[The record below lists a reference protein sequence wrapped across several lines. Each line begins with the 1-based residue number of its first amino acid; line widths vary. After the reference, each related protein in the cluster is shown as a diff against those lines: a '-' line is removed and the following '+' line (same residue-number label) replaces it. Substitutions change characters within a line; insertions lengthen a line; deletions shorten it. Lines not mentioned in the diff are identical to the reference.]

1 MDQAGRG
8 CGWSG
13 VIANC
18 RPWGSRLCGVDLC
31 LEPMGNLRRNG
42 KERVGVVRRAL
53 VMAAGEQYC
62 RLAIQFASIV
72 IVSRLLTPAEIGISV
87 IGMGIM
93 VIAIGLRE
101 FATSDFLI
109 QRPDVSQDDIRTSFT
124 LLFLLTALISGALFV
139 GAPWLGGF
147 YGEDGLASFLRVV
160 AVGTLIEALALPIR
174 GVLRRDMAFGTLA
187 LINTTAALV
196 LVVTT
201 ILLALAGFSFM
212 STAWAT
218 LAAAATTALLSFH
231 LGPKLSGFRPTLK
244 SWRSVLSFGGYHGA
258 SYVIG
263 QVYDSLPQLV
273 LGTLLPPSS
282 VGLYNRAVMVSK
294 IPQMVFLTSVFDV
307 AFPALAAQIRRG
319 GSLKEPYLRAVSY
332 ITAAYWP
339 AIALVVLLAH
349 PLVALLLGQQ
359 WLGVIPLL
367 QIIAF
372 AYLAWFPDPLTTPV
386 LLAVG
391 ANRDRAMVL
400 FLGRSVSLIALCF
413 AASFGIMAMAA
424 SQLVIIPYMM
434 VVALYYVR
442 RHIAFEWRELGAAL
456 WKSLL
461 VTGLTVAG
469 PIGVVALWEAS
480 FELSIAATTLAVLLA
495 AVGWLGGVLLTRHPI
510 LVEFRKVSAA
520 LAEAMR
526 HRLRERLTA
535 PAPRVG

>member
-1 MDQAGRG
+1 
-8 CGWSG
+8 
-13 VIANC
+13 
-18 RPWGSRLCGVDLC
+18 
-31 LEPMGNLRRNG
+31 
-42 KERVGVVRRAL
+42 VVRRAL
-53 VMAAGEQYC
+53 VMAAGEQYF

-93 VIAIGLRE
+93 AIAIGLRE

-147 YGEDGLASFLRVV
+147 YGEDGLADFLRVV
-160 AVGTLIEALALPIR
+160 AVGALIEALALPIR

-196 LVVTT
+196 MVVTT
-201 ILLALAGFSFM
+201 ILLALTGFSFM

-231 LGPKLSGFRPTLK
+231 LGPNLSGFRPTLK
-244 SWRSVLSFGGYHGA
+244 SWRSVLSFGGYNGA

-263 QVYDSLPQLV
+263 QAYETLPQLV

-294 IPQMVFLTSVFDV
+294 IPQMVFLTSVFTV
-307 AFPALAAQIRRG
+307 AFPALAAEIRRG
-319 GSLKEPYLRAVSY
+319 GRLKEPYLRAVGY
-332 ITAAYWP
+332 ITAVYWP
-339 AIALVVLLAH
+339 AIALVVVLAH
-349 PLVALLLGQQ
+349 PLVSLLLGHQ
-359 WLGVIPLL
+359 WLAVIPLL
-367 QIIAF
+367 QIVAL

-400 FLGRSVSLIALCF
+400 FVGRSVSLIALCF
-413 AASFGIMAMAA
+413 AASLGVMAMAA

-434 VVALYYVR
+434 AVALYYVR

-461 VTGLTVAG
+461 VTGLTVTG
-469 PIGVVALWEAS
+469 PIGVIALSEAG
-480 FELSIAATTLAVLLA
+480 FDLSVAATALAVLLA
-495 AVGWLGGVLLTRHPI
+495 AVGWLGGILLTRHPI
-510 LVEFRKVSAA
+510 LVEFRKVGYA
-520 LAEAMR
+520 LVEATR
-526 HRLRERLTA
+526 QRLRERFTT
-535 PAPRVG
+535 PAPRVGQLR

>member
-1 MDQAGRG
+1 
-8 CGWSG
+8 
-13 VIANC
+13 
-18 RPWGSRLCGVDLC
+18 
-31 LEPMGNLRRNG
+31 
-42 KERVGVVRRAL
+42 VVRRAL
-53 VMAAGEQYC
+53 VMAAGEQYF

-93 VIAIGLRE
+93 AIALSLRE

-139 GAPWLGGF
+139 GAPWFGAF
-147 YGEDGLASFLRVV
+147 YGEDKLAGFLRIV
-160 AVGTLIEALALPIR
+160 AVGALIEALALPIR
-174 GVLRRDMAFGTLA
+174 GLLRRDMAFGTLA
-187 LINTTAALV
+187 LINTTAAMV
-196 LVVTT
+196 MVVATV
-201 ILLALAGFSFM
+201 LLALIGFSFM

-231 LGPKLSGFRPTLK
+231 LGPNLSGFRPTLK
-244 SWRSVLSFGGYHGA
+244 SWRSVLSFGGYNGA
-258 SYVIG
+258 SYAIG
-263 QVYDSLPQLV
+263 HAYETLPQLV
-273 LGTLLPPSS
+273 LGGLLPPSG
-282 VGLYNRAVMVSK
+282 VGLYNRAVMVSR
-294 IPQMVFLTSVFDV
+294 IPQMVFLTSVFAV
-307 AFPALAAQIRRG
+307 AFPALAAEIRRG
-319 GSLKEPYLRAVSY
+319 GRLKEPYLRAVGY
-332 ITAAYWP
+332 ITAVYWP
-339 AIALVVLLAH
+339 AVALVVVLAH
-349 PLVALLLGQQ
+349 PLVSLLLGQQ

-367 QIIAF
+367 QIVAL

-400 FLGRSVSLIALCF
+400 FVGRSVSLIALCF
-413 AASFGIMAMAA
+413 AASFGMMAMAA

-434 VVALYYVR
+434 MVALYYVR
-442 RHIAFEWRELGAAL
+442 RHIAFKWRELGAAL

-469 PIGVVALWEAS
+469 PIGVIALSEAR
-480 FELSIAATTLAVLLA
+480 FDLSIAATTVAVLLA
-495 AVGWLGGVLLTRHPI
+495 AVGWLGGILLTRHPV
-510 LVEFRKVSAA
+510 LVEFRKVSDA

-535 PAPRVG
+535 PAPRVGS